1 MSAAAYDLGTLWL
14 AAKASTQARYPQP
27 MEYRSTPN
35 QLTLGHHAKIIVPMT
50 ENKQLLEIA
59 CVIGLV
65 LIYYSSQR
73 SFGIPCVM
81 KQHAVLQVYGYRM
94 QLAGKSSELS
104 TLHSMHNTYTSR
116 SNWNA

>member
-1 MSAAAYDLGTLWL
+1 MCSECQGGCAHSYGCTLRVSRWVC
-14 AAKASTQARYPQP
+14 A
-27 MEYRSTPN
+27 
-35 QLTLGHHAKIIVPMT
+35 LGHHAKIIVPMT
-50 ENKQLLEIA
+50 ENKQLLDIA

-73 SFGIPCVM
+73 SFGIPRVM

-104 TLHSMHNTYTSR
+104 TLHSMHNTYI
-116 SNWNA
+116 AV